1 MRSDPLPE
9 IRFRPPTRGNKI
21 RSGEA
26 GARRGFFGYA
36 INYIQHRAVHRVSGV
51 RYSAYSADAT
61 AVPRV
66 AVP

>member
-26 GARRGFFGYA
+26 GARRGFFGY
-36 INYIQHRAVHRVSGV
+36 YTQHRAVHRVSGV